1 MEKKGEEKKT
11 FKLPNKK
18 VTVRLVDRKRG
29 SIADKNH
36 VGYNLLPGATIEI
49 SPRNKK
55 GERVVNCP
63 LTREEREFFEDKR
76 RSGMA
81 FNEGDLS
88 PYAADKV
95 NYWRTRESKVILDSN
110 PIEYDLSDGADYIKW
125 KTLLSND
132 DLIAPD
138 SASEY
143 SKKSFI
149 FVLESNEEA
158 EKKVVVRGDKKKR
171 AWKLAAKMED
181 NRQGMIDF
189 LTVVGKRPSASS
201 KKGFLVSA
209 VDAFV
214 EDNIEEFLTVLEDD
228 KYETR
233 ILLTKAVQVKAIK
246 KEGYKYFLADGTE
259 LCKRG
264 EVNNLASALEFL
276 TAAENQDIS
285 LMLEAK
291 VNK

>member
-18 VTVRLVDRKRG
+18 VTIRLVDRKRG
-29 SIADKNH
+29 AIADKNH

-55 GERVVNCP
+55 GERVVKCP
-63 LTREEREFFEDKR
+63 LTREEIEFFEDKR
-76 RSGMA
+76 KSGMA
-81 FNEGDLS
+81 FSEGDLS
-88 PYAADKV
+88 PYADDRI
-95 NYWRTRESKVILDSN
+95 NHWRKREAKVILDSN
-110 PIEYDLSDGADYIKW
+110 PVELDLSDGADYIKW

-132 DLIAPD
+132 DLVAPD
-138 SASEY
+138 SASEFA
-143 SKKSFI
+143 KKSYI
-149 FVLESNEEA
+149 FVLESNEEV

-171 AWKLAAKMED
+171 AWKLAAKMEND
-181 NRQGMIDF
+181 KQGMIDF
-189 LTVVGKRPSASS
+189 LSVVGKRPSASS
-201 KKGFLVSA
+201 KIGFLVSA

-214 EDNIEEFLTVLEDD
+214 EDNIDEFLTVLEDD

-233 ILLTKAVQVKAIK
+233 ILLTKAVQAKAVKK
-246 KEGYKYFLADGTE
+246 DGYKYYLEDGTE

-264 EVNNLASALEFL
+264 EVNNLTSALEFL
-276 TAAENQDIS
+276 SAIENQDIS